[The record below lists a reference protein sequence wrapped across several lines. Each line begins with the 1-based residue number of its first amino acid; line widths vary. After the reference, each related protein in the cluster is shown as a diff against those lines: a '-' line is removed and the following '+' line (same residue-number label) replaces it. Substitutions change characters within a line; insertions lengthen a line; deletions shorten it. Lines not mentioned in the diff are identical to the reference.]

1 MFLVKR
7 GHVGPR
13 VIMLQGILRR
23 TGAVSVKIDGEYGP
37 ATVDAVKA
45 FQGRSDVRL
54 NPDGQVGID
63 TWKAIERISGYR
75 VINVVDAQD
84 PAQRTRV
91 TSGLTRAGATDVIL
105 MWGQSNAVESAVCEV
120 LNLAG
125 ASGGVAMVRFYSHG
139 LQGAQNV
146 AAGTDGSTMNDLAG
160 FSTANWS
167 QVRGSF
173 ARLSDVLASFG
184 CIDLMGCSVGGGT
197 AGRTLLSNIANA
209 AQRPVEGG
217 IHTQYSDDVGY
228 EPFNFEGAVR
238 QVYPGGVS
246 RASWGQRLQ
255 TMG

>member
-1 MFLVKR
+1 MFLIKR

-23 TGAVSVKIDGEYGP
+23 AGATNLQIDGDFGQN
-37 ATVDAVKA
+37 TVDAVKA
-45 FQGRSDVRL
+45 FQGRSDARL

-63 TWKAIERISGYR
+63 TWKAIERITGYR

-91 TSGLTRAGATDVIL
+91 TNGLTRAGAQDVIL
-105 MWGQSNAVESAVCEV
+105 MWGQSNAVESAVCDV

-125 ASGGVAMVRFYSHG
+125 SSGGVAMVRFYSHG
-139 LQGAQNV
+139 AQGAQNV
-146 AAGTDGSTMNDLAG
+146 AAGHDGSTMADLAG
-160 FSTANWS
+160 FSTSNWS

-197 AGRTLLSNIANA
+197 AGRQLLSGIADA

-217 IHTQYSDDVGY
+217 IHTQYSDNVGY

-246 RASWGQRLQ
+246 RASWGQRVQ
-255 TMG
+255 MMG